1 MKELNKEQ
9 KIKNI
14 FIEDFIRENSNIIEN
29 KLSYKEQEFLNHLNF
44 EKMFHNLQFFP
55 DPKFIEEFIEKFIKK
70 SLFSNFYKNFIPIKW
85 KNLKKKR

>member
-1 MKELNKEQ
+1 MKALNKEQ

-29 KLSYKEQEFLNHLNF
+29 KLSYKEQEFLNRLNY
-44 EKMFHNLQFFP
+44 EKMFHNLQFFS

-70 SLFSNFYKNFIPIKW
+70 SLFSNFNKNFIPIKW
-85 KNLKKKR
+85 KKLKKKR